1 MIIASKGGNIMNED
15 NKNNFILVDEDKPKE
30 KKWKKIVKI
39 LLVVAIVCSF
49 AMNGYVFYNMMSSSS
64 DSTTTVTNKGTVK
77 QVNYDVKTDTTS
89 VVEKASDS
97 VVGVVVYKNTTN
109 NAFGFGDN
117 SSSSSETQSG
127 SGSGVVYDKTGKYT
141 YIITNHHVI
150 DGANKVQVVFS
161 NNEYVDAEVVG
172 SDEYSDVAILRC
184 QPSFDVSVI
193 DLGDSNLLDKGETVL
208 AIGSPL
214 GIQYSGT
221 VTQGI
226 VSATDRTVSV
236 DLNDDKVDD
245 WDMNVIQTDAAI
257 NPGNSGGALVNMKGE
272 LVGITNM
279 KFSDESVEGMGF
291 AIPISKA
298 EPILDEMMNQE
309 TRYKVEDE
317 DKAAYIGI
325 TCENV
330 TSDVN
335 QMYGIPQGVYVDTV
349 VEGGPAEKAGIKK
362 GDVITKIDGTAI
374 DAYKDLVDRLEYY
387 EAGETVELEVYRA
400 QDGEY
405 NAQKISVT
413 LGAKKD
419 APSTNSSSNQQ
430 QNEKNNK

>member
-1 MIIASKGGNIMNED
+1 MNED
-15 NKNNFILVDEDKPKE
+15 NNNNFILVDEDKPKE

-49 AMNGYVFYNMMSSSS
+49 VMNGYVFYNMMSSSN

-97 VVGVVVYKNTTN
+97 VVGVVV
-109 NAFGFGDN
+109 
-117 SSSSSETQSG
+117 ETQSG
-127 SGSGVVYDKTGKYT
+127 SGSGVVYDQTGKYT

-193 DLGDSNLLDKGETVL
+193 DLGDSDLLDKGETVL

-236 DLNDDKVDD
+236 DLNDDNVDD

-291 AIPISKA
+291 AIPINDVITVA
-298 EPILDEMMNQE
+298 EQIRTNG
-309 TRYKVEDE
+309 KVSHPV
-317 DKAAYIGI
+317 IGI
-325 TCENV
+325 SGVSLNDYSSYELQRYGVKVSVDEGIYVVKV
-330 TSDVN
+330 TSD
-335 QMYGIPQGVYVDTV
+335 G
-349 VEGGPAEKAGIKK
+349 AASKAGIQQ
-362 GDVITKIDGTAI
+362 GDVIVKLDGKDITTYKSFLTAL
-374 DAYKDLVDRLEYY
+374 YSHK
-387 EAGETVELEVYRA
+387 AGDKVKVVVNRSGTEKTIE
-400 QDGEY
+400 
-405 NAQKISVT
+405 VT
-413 LGAKKD
+413 L
-419 APSTNSSSNQQ
+419 Q
-430 QNEKNNK
+430 EK

>member
-1 MIIASKGGNIMNED
+1 MNED
-15 NKNNFILVDEDKPKE
+15 NHNFILVDEDKPKE
-30 KKWKKIVKI
+30 KKWKKIIKV

-49 AMNGYVFYNMMSSSS
+49 AMNGYVFYNMFTSSSS
-64 DSTTTVTNKGTVK
+64 DTTSTVSNKGTVK

-89 VVEKASDS
+89 VVNKVNDS
-97 VVGVVVYKNTTN
+97 VVGVVVYQNTSN
-109 NAFGFGDN
+109 NIFGFSD
-117 SSSSSETQSG
+117 SSSSSESQSG
-127 SGSGVVYDKTGKYT
+127 SGSGVVYDQTGKYT

-193 DLGDSNLLDKGETVL
+193 DLGDSDLLDKGETVL

-236 DLNDDKVDD
+236 DLNDDNVDD

-279 KFSDESVEGMGF
+279 KLSDESVEGMGF
-291 AIPISKA
+291 AIPINDVITVA
-298 EPILDEMMNQE
+298 EQIRTNG
-309 TRYKVEDE
+309 KVSHPV
-317 DKAAYIGI
+317 IGI
-325 TCENV
+325 SGVSLNDYSAYELQRYGV
-330 TSDVN
+330 RVSVDEGIYVVKLTSD
-335 QMYGIPQGVYVDTV
+335 
-349 VEGGPAEKAGIKK
+349 GPASKAGIQQ
-362 GDVITKIDGTAI
+362 GDVIVKLDGKDITTYKSFLTALYSHKAGDKIKVVVNRSGSEKTI
-374 DAYKDLVDRLEYY
+374 E
-387 EAGETVELEVYRA
+387 
-400 QDGEY
+400 
-405 NAQKISVT
+405 VT
-413 LGAKKD
+413 L
-419 APSTNSSSNQQ
+419 Q
-430 QNEKNNK
+430 EK

>member
-1 MIIASKGGNIMNED
+1 MNED

-97 VVGVVVYKNTTN
+97 VVGVVVYKHTTN

-257 NPGNSGGALVNMKGE
+257 NPGNSGGALVNAAGE
-272 LVGITNM
+272 LVGITSM
-279 KFSDESVEGMGF
+279 KYSSESVEGMGF
-291 AIPISKA
+291 ALPINDAVKLVEEIISTGKVNR
-298 EPILDEMMNQE
+298 PTLGISGVSLDGYSSYELYMYRIQTNLNKGIYIAGVQSGS
-309 TRYKVEDE
+309 
-317 DKAAYIGI
+317 AAS
-325 TCENV
+325 N
-330 TSDVN
+330 
-335 QMYGIPQGVYVDTV
+335 
-349 VEGGPAEKAGIKK
+349 AGIEV
-362 GDVITKIDGTAI
+362 GDVITKFDNEEITS
-374 DAYKDLVDRLEYY
+374 YKDFLTKLYSKKPGDSVKLTINRNGSTSTL
-387 EAGETVELEVYRA
+387 TV
-400 QDGEY
+400 
-405 NAQKISVT
+405 K
-413 LGAKKD
+413 LG
-419 APSTNSSSNQQ
+419 SS
-430 QNEKNNK
+430 

>member
-1 MIIASKGGNIMNED
+1 ME
-15 NKNNFILVDEDKPKE
+15 
-30 KKWKKIVKI
+30 KIVKI

-49 AMNGYVFYNMMSSSS
+49 VMNGYVFYNMMSSSN

-236 DLNDDKVDD
+236 DLNDDNVDD

-291 AIPISKA
+291 AIPSNTVISIVNNIIRNGYVKG
-298 EPILDEMMNQE
+298 
-309 TRYKVEDE
+309 R
-317 DKAAYIGI
+317 AYLGI
-325 TCENV
+325 TASEWSTYAAKKNDTPVGVKIESLSEENAFSS
-330 TSDVN
+330 SDV
-335 QMYGIPQGVYVDTV
+335 QI
-349 VEGGPAEKAGIKK
+349 
-362 GDVITKIDGTAI
+362 GDIITEIDGKTIKDLSSMFDAI
-374 DAYKDLVDRLEYY
+374 DEHKPGDRISIKLFRLKNFNSDGKAKSFSVSVVLLEDT
-387 EAGETVELEVYRA
+387 G
-400 QDGEY
+400 Q
-405 NAQKISVT
+405 
-413 LGAKKD
+413 
-419 APSTNSSSNQQ
+419 
-430 QNEKNNK
+430 

>member
-1 MIIASKGGNIMNED
+1 MNED

-64 DSTTTVTNKGTVK
+64 DSATTVTNKGTVK

-97 VVGVVVYKNTTN
+97 VVGVVVYQNTTN

-127 SGSGVVYDKTGKYT
+127 SGSGVVYDQTGKYT

-193 DLGDSNLLDKGETVL
+193 DLGDSDLLDKGETVL
-208 AIGSPL
+208 AICSPL

-291 AIPISKA
+291 AIAISEAKPIIDDLMASGYVTGR
-298 EPILDEMMNQE
+298 PL
-309 TRYKVEDE
+309 VG
-317 DKAAYIGI
+317 IGI
-325 TCENV
+325 KDTGYGLFIGSVSEG
-330 TSDVN
+330 SGAAEAGLKVN
-335 QMYGIPQGVYVDTV
+335 DMILEVDGQKVSSTEEV
-349 VEGGPAEKAGIKK
+349 NEIRDKKKAG
-362 GDVITKIDGTAI
+362 DYLTFKILRD
-374 DAYKDLVDRLEYY
+374 
-387 EAGETVELEVYRA
+387 GETMEVQVRLMEDSA
-400 QDGEY
+400 D
-405 NAQKISVT
+405 KT
-413 LGAKKD
+413 K
-419 APSTNSSSNQQ
+419 
-430 QNEKNNK
+430 